1 MAIKTTLNYSPNFD
15 PKKRKTNQIKFLI
28 FHYTGMKTEKAA
40 INRLTDIKSRVSA
53 HYLIKQNGEIITLV
67 PDLYTAWHAGKSV
80 WKNYTSL
87 NKDSIGIEI
96 VNPGHD
102 INYKKFSKIQLAA
115 LVRLSKFLIKKYRI
129 NSKNILG
136 HSDIA
141 PERKKDPGEKFP
153 WKLLSKKKIG
163 YWHNLNQNE
172 LIKNRNLKTSS
183 KEKNLFLTNLFKI
196 GYQKKFLYNS
206 NFNRISFDQIISKAF
221 QRRFRPE
228 IINGKIDQ
236 ECLLISQNL
245 VKK

>member
-40 INRLTDIKSRVSA
+40 IERLTDIKSRVSA

-67 PDLYTAWHAGKSV
+67 PDLYTAWHAGKSI
-80 WKNYTSL
+80 WKNYSSL

-129 NSKNILG
+129 NLKNILG

-206 NFNRISFDQIISKAF
+206 NFNHISFDQIISKAF

-228 IINGKIDQ
+228 IVNGKIDQ
-236 ECLLISQNL
+236 ECLLISQNIL
-245 VKK
+245 KK

>member
-40 INRLTDIKSRVSA
+40 IDRLTDIKSRVSA

-80 WKNYTSL
+80 WKNYSSL
-87 NKDSIGIEI
+87 NKVSIGIEI

-129 NSKNILG
+129 NLKNILG

-228 IINGKIDQ
+228 IVNGKIDQ

>member
-40 INRLTDIKSRVSA
+40 IDRLTDIKSRVSA

-80 WKNYTSL
+80 WKNYSYL

-102 INYKKFSKIQLAA
+102 INYKKFSKIQLRT
-115 LVRLSKFLIKKYRI
+115 LIRLSKFLIKKYKI
-129 NSKNILG
+129 NSKNVLG

-172 LIKNRNLKTSS
+172 LIKNRNLETSS

>member
-15 PKKRKTNQIKFLI
+15 PQKKKPNQIKFLI

-40 INRLTDIKSRVSA
+40 IERLTDIKSRVSA

-67 PDLYTAWHAGKSV
+67 PDLYTAWHAGKSI
-80 WKNYTSL
+80 WKNYSSL

-102 INYKKFSKIQLAA
+102 INYKKFSKIQLRT
-115 LVRLSKFLIKKYRI
+115 LIRLSKFLIKKYKI
-129 NSKNILG
+129 NSKNVLG

-163 YWHNLNQNE
+163 YWHNLNQNK

-196 GYQKKFLYNS
+196 GYQKKFLNNS
-206 NFNRISFDQIISKAF
+206 NFNHISFDQIISKAF

-228 IINGKIDQ
+228 IVNGKIDQ
-236 ECLLISQNL
+236 ECLLISQNIL
-245 VKK
+245 KK

>member
-40 INRLTDIKSRVSA
+40 INRLTDIESRVSA

-80 WKNYTSL
+80 WKNYSSL

-206 NFNRISFDQIISKAF
+206 NFNRTSFDQIISKAF

-228 IINGKIDQ
+228 IVNGKIDQ
-236 ECLLISQNL
+236 ECLIISQNL
-245 VKK
+245 LKK

>member
-40 INRLTDIKSRVSA
+40 INRLTDIESRVSA

-80 WKNYTSL
+80 WKNYSSL

-102 INYKKFSKIQLAA
+102 INYKEFSKIQLAA

-129 NSKNILG
+129 NLKNILG

>member
-40 INRLTDIKSRVSA
+40 IERLTDIKSRVSA

-67 PDLYTAWHAGKSV
+67 PDLYTAWHAGKSI
-80 WKNYTSL
+80 WKNYSSL

-102 INYKKFSKIQLAA
+102 INYKKFSKIQLRT
-115 LVRLSKFLIKKYRI
+115 LIRLSKFLIKKYKI
-129 NSKNILG
+129 NSKNVLG

-153 WKLLSKKKIG
+153 WKILSKKKIG
-163 YWHNLNQNE
+163 YWHNLNQNK

-206 NFNRISFDQIISKAF
+206 NFNHISFDQIISKAF

-228 IINGKIDQ
+228 IVNGKIDQ

-245 VKK
+245 LKK

>member
-1 MAIKTTLNYSPNFD
+1 MFCSPGNKISIISFD
-15 PKKRKTNQIKFLI
+15 DGCDNWDHLI
-28 FHYTGMKTEKAA
+28 
-40 INRLTDIKSRVSA
+40 

-67 PDLYTAWHAGKSV
+67 PDLYTAWHAGKSI
-80 WKNYTSL
+80 WKNYSSL

-102 INYKKFSKIQLAA
+102 INYKKFSKIQLRT
-115 LVRLSKFLIKKYRI
+115 LIRLSKFLIKKYKI
-129 NSKNILG
+129 NSKNVLG

-172 LIKNRNLKTSS
+172 LLKNRNLKTSS

-228 IINGKIDQ
+228 IVNGKIDQ
-236 ECLLISQNL
+236 ECLLISQNIL
-245 VKK
+245 KK